1 MECLLEGKGSSDLLE
16 GVQGHLACPV
26 GLVVLFQ
33 CVSGQR
39 FPEVA
44 AGGLAAC
51 RRPGKQVN
59 AERGCHLCDDCKL
72 VVDVLDPLRKEE

>member
-1 MECLLEGKGSSDLLE
+1 MVLDA
-16 GVQGHLACPV
+16 VACATSASA
-26 GLVVLFQ
+26 VVAA
-33 CVSGQR
+33 
-39 FPEVA
+39 A